1 MTERGENEV
10 APGSLQPHPPVR
22 FQYVGRRR
30 LMVRGAITGR
40 DYEFHGRGATMAVDG
55 RDAPPLLGEQFLRV
69 LLAG

>member
-1 MTERGENEV
+1 MTERSRDEV

-40 DYEFHGRGATMAVDG
+40 AYEFRGRGATMAVDG
-55 RDAPPLLGEQFLRV
+55 RDAPPLLGERSLRV
-69 LLAG
+69 LLSG